1 MYCVFGHISGHL
13 QGKFCI
19 RKFWSDPRPL
29 VGTKSQ
35 LLPIFLNVVFLRISC
50 CLNTVP
56 EGPHGHSHRMQILV
70 QILQKV
76 ISIIMWGNDFA
87 DVTLA
92 CKYGGVFRLTKSS
105 TLRAALDRPQN
116 KSVKM
121 CRNKNT
127 KCPIDAHCHR
137 HCRKDLRILQGLLR
151 ILGVFEESWMK
162 SCWSQKTQHFTGQV

>member
-1 MYCVFGHISGHL
+1 MCLVTFLDIYKANFVSENFGQTPVPLLGRNPN
-13 QGKFCI
+13 FC
-19 RKFWSDPRPL
+19 
-29 VGTKSQ
+29 Q
-35 LLPIFLNVVFLRISC
+35 YFLNVVFLRIIC

-121 CRNKNT
+121 CRNKNI